1 VRAQLQFIFK
11 EDFWPTFVQ
20 RTIEQKKEDLKQLH
34 RHDPGEAR
42 VRLLTH
48 LHALEGKRSRLKELF
63 IDGDLSK
70 DEYRKG

>member
-1 VRAQLQFIFK
+1 
-11 EDFWPTFVQ
+11 
-20 RTIEQKKEDLKQLH
+20 
-34 RHDPGEAR
+34 